1 MPKTQHLD
9 NVKSYYAEGAISA
22 FTVVVEGTADGQ
34 AKAPGGA
41 DVGGIVGIALHDA
54 ADGERVKVARPGDC
68 APVKAGA
75 AIARG
80 ALVSIHGTTGKVKT
94 AAPAGG
100 ANAHIVG
107 QTQNAAAADND
118 IVYCLIMPS
127 VMQGVA

>member
-34 AKAPGGA
+34 VKAPGDADAGA
-41 DVGGIVGIALHDA
+41 IVGIALHDA
-54 ADGERVKVARPGDC
+54 AAGERVKVARPGDS

-94 AAPAGG
+94 AAPAAG
-100 ANAHIVG
+100 ANAFVVG
-107 QTQNAAAADND
+107 QAQNAAAADGD
-118 IVYCLIMPS
+118 IIYCLIMPS
-127 VMQGVA
+127 VLQGAA